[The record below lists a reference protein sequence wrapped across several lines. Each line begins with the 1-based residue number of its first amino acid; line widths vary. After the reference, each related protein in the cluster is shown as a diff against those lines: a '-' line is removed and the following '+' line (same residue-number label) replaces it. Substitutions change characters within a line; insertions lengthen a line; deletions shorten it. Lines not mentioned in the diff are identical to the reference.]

1 MSDNYE
7 TLVVRV
13 PVPLVDHFRQ
23 FLDSLD
29 GAREL
34 SAWPLDECCLE
45 IEDDDSRI
53 QIGQLDLQVDAADSL
68 SVVSLALFAYP
79 VDKNGNTSD
88 EKLNDF
94 ITTGEAFPGVRNE
107 TIRIGDA
114 DVILMA
120 MPQTTH
126 D

>member
-68 SVVSLALFAYP
+68 SVVSLALFAYQH
-79 VDKNGNTSD
+79 
-88 EKLNDF
+88 ERR
-94 ITTGEAFPGVRNE
+94 EAQR
-107 TIRIGDA
+107 
-114 DVILMA
+114 LH
-120 MPQTTH
+120 H
-126 D
+126 DWRGIPRRPERDHSHR